1 MLMFYYII
9 ITIIWSGI
17 CPHLHLERKVTE
29 ESVMFVSIVCY
40 FVKKERYDLHVE
52 LCVKGGHQYE
62 FPYKDAA
69 QLNFSNYS
77 NIVPASFVMYCD
89 LEAMITKE
97 VKVNRGKIQNK
108 SCACTHSSRSH
119 YSLQT

>member
-1 MLMFYYII
+1 M
-9 ITIIWSGI
+9 
-17 CPHLHLERKVTE
+17 
-29 ESVMFVSIVCY
+29 
-40 FVKKERYDLHVE
+40 KKERYDLHVE

-62 FPYKDAA
+62 FPSKDAA

-97 VKVNRGKIQNK
+97 VKVNRGKIQTK
-108 SCACTHSSRSH
+108 SVHVPVAVGAITVCRPIKGVWFSSYDLYGSRLH
-119 YSLQT
+119 RRVVTIYTI